1 MLFDICWTVG
11 FNVSIEAVHRKIGFA
26 FLFALP
32 FSPAMP
38 FRPGRA
44 DRVLKQKNSRCQEF
58 FCFKKRILIY
68 APTKRRMMFRADPA
82 LNHSICWAL

>member
-11 FNVSIEAVHRKIGFA
+11 FNVPIEAVHRKIGFA
-26 FLFALP
+26 FFICFTVQPGYAVQTG
-32 FSPAMP
+32 SR
-38 FRPGRA
+38 RPGRA
-44 DRVLKQKNSRCQEF
+44 QKNSRYQEF